1 MNNYFPTQ
9 KVIILIPFLYF
20 ISVMTAST
28 QKLID
33 FLPKE
38 IYEYEA
44 SGPYK
49 YYYPESLFEYING
62 GAELFISY
70 GFNQVISRTY
80 KRSGQPDI
88 VVEIFDMVQPKN
100 AFGVFSHGREKL
112 DETYGQGSETYE
124 GAILFWKDQYY
135 ISVVS
140 DIETLVSK
148 IAIEKIARKIDK
160 LIKSEGDLPEILT
173 WIPEEQLVPE
183 SVFYFHHYVWL
194 NAFFYISDD
203 NFLHINEDTDAIL
216 AKYGPA
222 DSRYYLVM
230 IKYESEGNANIAYQS
245 FLDHYAPELKNETA
259 VKLEDGKWTG
269 CRVKKDLLICVFN
282 AMEKEEVESL
292 LEKVSGNYLF

>member
-1 MNNYFPTQ
+1 
-9 KVIILIPFLYF
+9 
-20 ISVMTAST
+20 MTAST

-33 FLPKE
+33 FLPRLV
-38 IYEYEA
+38 YEYEA
-44 SGPYK
+44 SGQDK

-70 GFNQVISRTY
+70 GLKKVVSRSY
-80 KRSGQPDI
+80 IRSGQPKV
-88 VVEIFDMVQPKN
+88 VVEIFNMDQPKN

-124 GAILFWKDQYY
+124 GAILFWKDRYY

-140 DIETLVSK
+140 DVETSISK
-148 IAIEKIARKIDK
+148 IALEKMARKIDK
-160 LIKSEGDLPEILT
+160 LIKDEGELPEILD

-194 NAFFYISDD
+194 NAFFYIADD
-203 NFLHINEDTDAIL
+203 NFLNINENTDAVL

-222 DSRYYLVM
+222 GSRYYLLM
-230 IKYESEGNANIAYQS
+230 IKYESEDNAGIAYKS
-245 FLDHYAPELKNETA
+245 FLEQYAPELKNEQA

-269 CRVKKDLLICVFN
+269 SRVEKDLLICVFN
-282 AMEKEEVESL
+282 ATIKEEVESL
-292 LEKVSGNYLF
+292 LDKVSGTYLK